1 MNFIDNPFV
10 DVRVCWQPLRD
21 RSCLPTGLRLPAL
34 LFLTLL
40 MLGLAGCGSTDG
52 SHGYADRP
60 PSNPTA
66 LVDSLN
72 VLLLHGTMSS
82 AMRSSIVGAVNAVA
96 ATNTL
101 KRARTAVYLVAT
113 SSQYQVER

>member
-1 MNFIDNPFV
+1 MRLFERKRRAFVLWRPRETAQPPRLVIGRFRAGNP
-10 DVRVCWQPLRD
+10 P
-21 RSCLPTGLRLPAL
+21 
-34 LFLTLL
+34 
-40 MLGLAGCGSTDG
+40 
-52 SHGYADRP
+52 
-60 PSNPTA
+60 A

-82 AMRSSIVGAVNAVA
+82 EMRSSIIGAVNAVA